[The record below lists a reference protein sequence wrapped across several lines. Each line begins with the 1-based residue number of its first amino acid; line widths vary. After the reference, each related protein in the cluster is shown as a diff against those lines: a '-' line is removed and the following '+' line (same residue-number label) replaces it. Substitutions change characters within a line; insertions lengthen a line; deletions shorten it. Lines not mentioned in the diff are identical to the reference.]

1 MKICFIIKPNIIF
14 YVGLIIIII
23 NVKFFT
29 LNLIVFAL
37 STALI
42 FFSETIT
49 KRIRGITIKND
60 CKN

>member
-1 MKICFIIKPNIIF
+1 MKICFRIKPNIIF

-29 LNLIVFAL
+29 SNLIVFAL

-49 KRIRGITIKND
+49 KRIRGITMEND